1 MYKNITQFGREKK
14 INSSIGYI
22 ITFRRKKEIY
32 TSKNSKSIQF
42 AENKK
47 KEEVSI

>member
-22 ITFRRKKEIY
+22 ITFRRKKEKKEVVY
-32 TSKNSKSIQF
+32 TSKNSKSIII
-42 AENKK
+42 NSVRGK
-47 KEEVSI
+47 